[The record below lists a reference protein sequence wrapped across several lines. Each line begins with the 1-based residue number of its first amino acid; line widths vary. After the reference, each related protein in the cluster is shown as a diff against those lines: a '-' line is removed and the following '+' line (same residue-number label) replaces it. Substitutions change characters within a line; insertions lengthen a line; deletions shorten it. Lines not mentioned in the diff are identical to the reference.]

1 MIECCDHT
9 GKKVTL
15 PRDKFRFR
23 PSVYGLIRQGDKICV
38 CRTKSSGQI
47 WFPGGGVE
55 IGESLHDALRREVD
69 EETGLKNVQIGRQLK
84 VIENFFYYGP
94 TDEAMHAFLFFYECT
109 TEEKDFKANH
119 LVQDEE
125 SRDFQWL
132 EIENI
137 RRDDFPDMQDELIG
151 LLAMLQ

>member
-109 TEEKDFKANH
+109 TAEKDFKANH

-137 RRDDFPDMQDELIG
+137 RREDFPDMQDELIG